1 MKMGIGAILPDL
13 AALPGASRPGG
24 GPTPPPPPSDFF
36 ILWEDGNEL
45 EMQNGIDKVLT
56 QTQ

>member
-1 MKMGIGAILPDL
+1 MGIGAILPDL
-13 AALPGASRPGG
+13 AALPGVSRPGG
-24 GPTPPPPPSDFF
+24 DPTPPPPPSDYF
-36 ILWEDGNEL
+36 ILWEDGSEL